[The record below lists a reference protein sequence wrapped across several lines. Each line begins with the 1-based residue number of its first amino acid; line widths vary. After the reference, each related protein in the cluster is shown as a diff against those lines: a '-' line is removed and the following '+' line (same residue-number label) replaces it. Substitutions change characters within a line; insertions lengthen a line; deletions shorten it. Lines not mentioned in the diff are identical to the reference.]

1 MNCLSRIFQTT
12 FPVTSFLLLYS
23 AIAADTPI
31 VQRSSPKITPQ
42 GELFALTGQFL
53 MWYNKPAYKELREG
67 QAL

>member
-12 FPVTSFLLLYS
+12 FPVTSFLLSDS

-31 VQRSSPKITPQ
+31 VQRSSPINTPQ
-42 GELFALTGQFL
+42 QKQFALTGQFV
-53 MWYNKPAYKELREG
+53 MWYNRPAYKELREG